1 MGTYFGEGKQMIE
14 KILKAVKS
22 SNKKRGRNITV
33 GAVVGFLLS
42 CTAVMGANEYLWI
55 KNDGGI
61 KFSTD
66 NSTPVSTGNPYKENT
81 WDGTDYV
88 NNITLN
94 SFIRNSTS

>member
-42 CTAVMGANEYLWI
+42 CTAVMGADENYLLI
-55 KNDGGI
+55 KKRGR
-61 KFSTD
+61 
-66 NSTPVSTGNPYKENT
+66 
-81 WDGTDYV
+81 
-88 NNITLN
+88 
-94 SFIRNSTS
+94 RNKIQQKWYYSRDRQSI